1 MTGESLTYDE
11 QYDVLR
17 NRGGIVEL
25 MNWSR
30 VTVAGADRVKFLN
43 NFCTNDIRLLQ
54 PGDCCEAFFTNVKGK
69 IVGHGL
75 VVCRTDELV
84 ILGVPG
90 QQTRLASHLERY
102 VIREDVRLHDTT
114 SDRGLILLAG
124 GDAAGLRLDE
134 FRSTDG
140 LESIGLDV
148 VNWNLVG
155 STFAVVLDFPSEEA
169 LRIHAMLRDCGF
181 ALAGEAFDSA
191 RIEAGVPLFMVDF
204 DEDSFPQE
212 VNRDR
217 QAISFTKGCYL
228 GQETVARIDALGHVN
243 QRLVGVRFFGGQIP
257 KPGMDLSQAGKN
269 VGRVT
274 SAAWSPRL
282 RAPLALAMVRREAN
296 TTGARLESAV
306 GAGEVVALPVA

>member
-1 MTGESLTYDE
+1 MTGESLSYDE
-11 QYDVLR
+11 QYDALR
-17 NRGGIVEL
+17 NGGGIVEL
-25 MNWSR
+25 INWSR
-30 VTVAGADRVKFLN
+30 VTVSGADRAKFLN
-43 NFCTNDIRLLQ
+43 NFCTNDIKLLQ

-69 IVGHGL
+69 ILGHGL
-75 VVCRTDELV
+75 VVCRTDQLV

-90 QQTRLASHLERY
+90 QQTRLTSHLERY

-114 SDRGLILLAG
+114 ADRSLLLLAG
-124 GDAAGLRLDE
+124 GEAAGPRFDE
-134 FRSTDG
+134 FRSADG
-140 LESIGLDV
+140 LGSNGLDV
-148 VNWNLVG
+148 ASWNLVG
-155 STFAVVLDFPSEEA
+155 SAFAVVLDFPSEA
-169 LRIHAMLRDCGF
+169 SLRIDAMLRDCGF

-204 DEDSFPQE
+204 DEDNFPQE

-243 QRLVGVRFFGGQIP
+243 QRLVGVRFFGDEIP
-257 KPGMDLSQAGKN
+257 APGIELSQAGKKM
-269 VGRVT
+269 GRVT

-282 RAPLALAMVRREAN
+282 KAPLALGTVRREAN
-296 TTGARLESAV
+296 SPSTQLESAV